1 MEIKRTNYVTAL
13 FFNTLHFPYNLTLSP
28 KVSRDQLLYLVSR
41 QTHLLLSVLRKE
53 RKDFSTLMFA
63 ALASEQCVREL
74 DVCFFLYRIFFLP
87 LSKYGVDFH
96 IVFYSYCLIL
106 LFSKKQW
113 KKFKWKIFAML
124 TPFLHYAFF
133 FFLKAFTLLYK
144 AFHIKI
150 FQLEDNLK
158 EDALK
163 HKQIK
168 VFQDL
173 MAFG

>member
-133 FFLKAFTLLYK
+133 FFFEGIHAVVQGIP
-144 AFHIKI
+144 HQDISVGG
-150 FQLEDNLK
+150 QLERRCS
-158 EDALK
+158 ET
-163 HKQIK
+163 
-168 VFQDL
+168 
-173 MAFG
+173 